1 VQYAVCDVQSVFCS
15 LFCPVCSGLTSG
27 PAVVGADR
35 TSSDQSCGD
44 RFWNRNHHGRTS
56 MKFNKF
62 QLGVLA
68 IGLVAFLL
76 LGPKTESAFVD
87 MIVLADI
94 LGKLL
99 GNRQ

>member
-1 VQYAVCDVQSVFCS
+1 MCSLCFAVCIVQSAVVQ
-15 LFCPVCSGLTSG
+15 PPA
-27 PAVVGADR
+27 PAVVNLIELQRISLAVIGFGIETITGELR
-35 TSSDQSCGD
+35 
-44 RFWNRNHHGRTS
+44 

-76 LGPKTESAFVD
+76 LAPKTESAFVD

-94 LGKLL
+94 VGRLF
-99 GNRQ
+99 GNRR

>member
-1 VQYAVCDVQSVFCS
+1 
-15 LFCPVCSGLTSG
+15 
-27 PAVVGADR
+27 
-35 TSSDQSCGD
+35 
-44 RFWNRNHHGRTS
+44 

-62 QLGVLA
+62 QIGVLA

-76 LGPKTESAFVD
+76 LSPKTESAFVD

>member
-1 VQYAVCDVQSVFCS
+1 
-15 LFCPVCSGLTSG
+15 
-27 PAVVGADR
+27 
-35 TSSDQSCGD
+35 
-44 RFWNRNHHGRTS
+44 
-56 MKFNKF
+56 MKLNKF

-76 LGPKTESAFVD
+76 LAPKTESAFVD

-94 LGKLL
+94 LGKLV

>member
-1 VQYAVCDVQSVFCS
+1 MCSLCFAVCIVQSA
-15 LFCPVCSGLTSG
+15 LGQPPA
-27 PAVVGADR
+27 PAVVNLIELQRISLAVIGFGIETITGELR
-35 TSSDQSCGD
+35 
-44 RFWNRNHHGRTS
+44 

-76 LGPKTESAFVD
+76 LAPKTESAFVD

-94 LGKLL
+94 VGRLF